1 MADQLQKFIA
11 EKKDLVDA
19 VMDMFEKGAE
29 VLASITGELFP
40 IFSVVA
46 PVVRLAMDNVES
58 KEAEY
63 MKKQFQ
69 KVRERLEVVSEEIR
83 QVDQEIK
90 NSRVDAAYLYAERNL
105 SNQFR
110 KFMDILNAKPKF
122 REVKKKLF
130 LEQFSRNGGDKNLH
144 TLYDAVMGGKSS
156 GESVLEITL
165 NYHEKSRRV
174 MEDFCARL
182 KNLFC
187 IGLIA
192 LVGQAALK
200 GAGEEEDVL
209 KDWGERMK
217 EVQGKMDA
225 VIQDCINSYPQ
236 QAQIDTRKLVS
247 DDEGAKTSKE
257 LADSILEALGRKYD
271 WVRWSVRV
279 YLPPSGM
286 FSNKKDYN
294 CAVGKSQFQV
304 QESEGKLAVAVSYSA
319 SPEPLDKPEIQQRLA
334 GQKKQTPKEVAQM
347 LFEQVPICSIHVIS
361 TDAKDLAFACN
372 FADELHFWEVHK
384 KLHVCVHSA

>member
-11 EKKDLVDA
+11 EKKDVVDA
-19 VMDMFEKGAE
+19 VMDVFEKGAE

-63 MKKQFQ
+63 MKQQFQ
-69 KVRERLEVVSEEIR
+69 KVRERLEVVSVEIR
-83 QVDQEIK
+83 QVDQEIRK
-90 NSRVDAAYLYAERNL
+90 SGADVLYFSTEENL

-110 KFMDILNAKPKF
+110 KFMDVLNAKPKF

-130 LEQFSRNGGDKNLH
+130 LEHFSKTGGDKNLH
-144 TLYDAVMGGKSS
+144 TLYNAVTGDKFS
-156 GESVLEITL
+156 GESLLEITL
-165 NYHEKSRRV
+165 NYNKKSRRV
-174 MEDFCARL
+174 TEDFCARL

-225 VIQDCINSYPQ
+225 VIQDCIDSYPE
-236 QAQIDTRKLVS
+236 QAQIDTRRLVM
-247 DDEGAKTSKE
+247 DRGAKTSKE
-257 LADSILEALGRKYD
+257 LADSILKALGRKYD
-271 WVRWSVRV
+271 WVRWCVRV

-286 FSNKKDYN
+286 FRNKKDYN
-294 CAVGKSQFQV
+294 CAVGKSRFQ
-304 QESEGKLAVAVSYSA
+304 ELGSEGKLAVVVSYSA
-319 SPEPLDKPEIQQRLA
+319 SPEPLDKPLIRQLLA
-334 GQKKQTPKEVAQM
+334 GQKKQMPEVVAKM
-347 LFEQVPICSIHVIS
+347 LFEQVPLCSIHVIS
-361 TDAKDLAFACN
+361 MDAKDLAFACN

>member
-1 MADQLQKFIA
+1 MDNHHLKLNPAFYARAPKMANQLQKIIA
-11 EKKDLVDA
+11 EKKDLVET
-19 VMDMFEKGAE
+19 VMDVFEKGTE
-29 VLASITGELFP
+29 VLASIAGDLFP
-40 IFSVVA
+40 IFSIVA
-46 PVVRLAMDNVES
+46 PVVQLAMDNVES
-58 KEAEY
+58 KEAEF
-63 MKKQFQ
+63 MKEQFQ
-69 KVRERLEVVSEEIR
+69 KVRNQLEVVSEEICR
-83 QVDQEIK
+83 VDQEIRK
-90 NSRVDAAYLYAERNL
+90 SGADVTYFSAEENL

-130 LEQFSRNGGDKNLH
+130 LEHFSKTGGDKNLH
-144 TLYDAVMGGKSS
+144 TLYGA
-156 GESVLEITL
+156 
-165 NYHEKSRRV
+165 SRRV

-200 GAGEEEDVL
+200 GAGEEEDVV

-225 VIQDCINSYPQ
+225 VIQDCIDSYPE
-236 QAQIDTRKLVS
+236 QAQIDTRRLVR
-247 DDEGAKTSKE
+247 DRGAKTSKE
-257 LADSILEALGRKYD
+257 LADSILEALGHKYD

-286 FSNKKDYN
+286 FRNKKDYN
-294 CAVGKSQFQV
+294 CAVGKSRFQ
-304 QESEGKLAVAVSYSA
+304 ELGSEGKLAVAVSYSA
-319 SPEPLDKPEIQQRLA
+319 SPEPLDKPLIQQLLA
-334 GQKKQTPKEVAQM
+334 GQKKQMPEVVAEM
-347 LFEQVPICSIHVIS
+347 LFEQVPVCSIHVIS